1 MVEIIKKEVQIVY
14 KTFEEALPIIDKIL
28 KARQHKWQLRAVSSM
43 DYDDVSQLCRIHIWK
58 KWEQYD
64 QTQKLEPWV
73 SRIITRQ
80 VINLI
85 RNVYSSHS
93 RPCLKCAENQGG
105 DLCGAFGKQCAECPL
120 FALWERTKKRAFNVK
135 LPVSMENH
143 LLEVF
148 EMPDNS
154 IDVPRALKIIEEHLK
169 TVLSIKEMKVF
180 TLIYMKGL
188 SDLEVAKEMGFEATE
203 KNRKPGYSRISQI
216 NRKILEKVREIR
228 EDIDIY

>member
-1 MVEIIKKEVQIVY
+1 MDEIKKEVQPVY

-28 KARQHKWQLRAVSSM
+28 NSRRSRWTLKAVNSI
-43 DYDDVSQLCRIHIWK
+43 DYEDVCQIVRIHLWK

-73 SRIITRQ
+73 SRIVTRQ
-80 VINLI
+80 IINLI
-85 RNVYSSHS
+85 RNIYSSHS

-105 DLCGAFGKQCAECPL
+105 DLCGTFGKQCSDCPL

-154 IDVPRALKIIEEHLK
+154 IDIPRALKIIEEHLK

-188 SDLEVAKEMGFEATE
+188 SDLEVAAAMGFEATE

>member
-1 MVEIIKKEVQIVY
+1 MDEIVVKEVQPVY
-14 KTFEEALPIIDKIL
+14 RTFEEALPIIDKIL
-28 KARQHKWQLRAVSSM
+28 QARKGKWQLRAVSSM

-64 QTQKLEPWV
+64 PTQKLEPWV

-148 EMPDNS
+148 EMPDTSVNAE
-154 IDVPRALKIIEEHLK
+154 RAVQTIWEHMRQ
-169 TVLSIKEMKVF
+169 VLRPTELAVFEM
-180 TLIYMKGL
+180 TYIQHLDDSEI
-188 SDLEVAKEMGFEATE
+188 AKKMGFEATE

-228 EDIDIY
+228 DEIDIF